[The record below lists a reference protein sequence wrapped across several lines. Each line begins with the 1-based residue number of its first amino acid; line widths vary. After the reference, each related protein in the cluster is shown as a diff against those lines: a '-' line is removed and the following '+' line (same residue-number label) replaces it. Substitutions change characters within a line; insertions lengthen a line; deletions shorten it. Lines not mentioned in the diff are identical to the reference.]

1 MFLTIEI
8 ISIKIKKTTNFI
20 TNFIIF
26 HLKIATIFFSVIN
39 FTTLSG
45 NNEDK
50 KTVIDTFLSGNY
62 LVTEVRHLAQT
73 TPQGIHTMTL
83 TCAKDSVGV
92 EYIPNDKEVLN
103 KDMILAKGNDF
114 NQFDIEEV

>member
-1 MFLTIEI
+1 
-8 ISIKIKKTTNFI
+8 
-20 TNFIIF
+20 
-26 HLKIATIFFSVIN
+26 
-39 FTTLSG
+39 
-45 NNEDK
+45 
-50 KTVIDTFLSGNY
+50 
-62 LVTEVRHLAQT
+62 
-73 TPQGIHTMTL
+73 MTL